1 MRTAPLP
8 PCSAMAPGSRSRC
21 LAELPLLAP
30 TGWRP
35 QQQQAQAQ
43 AQPQKQQ
50 QAQPQQQ
57 AQQQQAQAQ
66 QQAPLPEGWR
76 GPAPLHSF
84 AEPEGLS
91 DWPEGLPADWRMRG
105 LPRRRGLGGTARAR
119 GGEMPEPHLR
129 AGRRALRD
137 GGEMPGPERTVESYM
152 S

>member
-1 MRTAPLP
+1 M
-8 PCSAMAPGSRSRC
+8 
-21 LAELPLLAP
+21 LAP

-50 QAQPQQQ
+50 QAQAQQQAQLQQAQ
-57 AQQQQAQAQ
+57 AQQQQQQQQQQAQAQQQAQ

-76 GPAPLHSF
+76 DPAPLHSF